1 MLNRYHWFYYRLRS
15 LSTAE
20 VGFRLRQYFQKQADR
35 QQVGWKANVF
45 LATWPERIFG
55 LSSGNVPAFPFLHE
69 QKIFEQTLDYRYPID
84 WHLDLS
90 TNKRFPLTYTKEIN
104 IQNAAFGNV
113 EYVWEVNRFLFLPAL
128 ALRYQLTA
136 DPRELSRLIT
146 LISSWVK
153 ANPYLLGVNW
163 YSNQEVNIR
172 LINWFICWNILDA
185 SVLAKTDPVFQRFVE
200 SVWLPIIYQHCLYSR
215 NNLPFP
221 STAGHQLIAGYA
233 GLFVASSLW
242 KFPESLAWHSFAQG
256 GLEQEMQRQQGANG
270 INPKGT
276 AGSIS
281 FITDLFLLPYLTG
294 LRTGNPFSARY
305 AHQLENLFS
314 YMAQLP
320 DEQGHVPAYGD
331 EGSGYLWY
339 LDNPTPTGNFRSLL
353 SASAILFGDPL
364 SKERSHGFDL
374 KNRLLFGDEGLPKF
388 KAVPPRKTSLG
399 SQFYPAE
406 GHYILRKQEAGTGE
420 IYVHFNAASLDSS
433 ALPPH
438 GHADALSFVIHVDG
452 QPFFVDSGTYV
463 QYSTSDWR
471 RYFVSTRAHNTVC
484 IDCENQAFLDDDLR
498 WLNPYVITTH
508 KAEISDFSDEVIA
521 SHNGYDR
528 LGCSHQR
535 RMEFDKRNNRL
546 LIDDQVESRRAGTRT
561 VEVLFHVHPAI
572 RFRAKGRNHF
582 ILSHP
587 QTKRLVVLHI
597 DPVLQVEVVNGQQQ
611 PDLLG
616 WYSAGLYQK
625 QATCVFRAYLTLGAE
640 RRVELQHQ
648 ITVQS

>member
-20 VGFRLRQYFQKQADR
+20 VGFRLRQYFQKQADK
-35 QQVGWKANVF
+35 QQVGWKATVL
-45 LATWPERIFG
+45 LATWPERIFAI
-55 LSSGNVPAFPFLHE
+55 SSDNIPAFPFLHE
-69 QKIFEQTLDYRYPID
+69 QKIFEQTLDYSYPID

-90 TNKRFPLTYTKEIN
+90 TNKRFPLTYAKEIN

-146 LISSWVK
+146 LVSTWVK

-163 YSNQEVNIR
+163 YSNLEVNIR

-185 SVLAKTDPVFQRFVE
+185 SILAKTDPVFQRFVE
-200 SVWLPIIYQHCLYSR
+200 SIWLPIIYQHCHYSR
-215 NNLPFP
+215 NNLPFH

-233 GLFVASSLW
+233 GLFVASSFW
-242 KFPESLAWHSFAQG
+242 KFPESPAWNSFAQS
-256 GLEQEMQRQQGANG
+256 GLEQEMQRQQGPNG
-270 INPKGT
+270 INREE
-276 AGSIS
+276 ASGSIP
-281 FITDLFLLPYLTG
+281 FMTDLFLLSYLTG
-294 LRTGNPFSARY
+294 LRTGNPFSALY
-305 AHQLENLFS
+305 THQLENILS
-314 YMAQLP
+314 YIAQLL

-331 EGSGYLWY
+331 EGSGYLWS
-339 LDNPTPTGNFRSLL
+339 LDDPTPTGNFRSLL
-353 SASAILFGDPL
+353 TASAILFGDPL

-374 KNRLLFGDEGLPKF
+374 KNRLLFGDEGLQKF
-388 KAVPPRKTSLG
+388 KAVPARETTLG

-406 GHYILRKQEAGTGE
+406 GHYILRKQEAGKSE
-420 IYVHFNAASLDSS
+420 IYVHFNAATLGSS
-433 ALPPH
+433 ASAPH
-438 GHADALSFVIHVDG
+438 GHADALSFVMHVDG

-463 QYSTSDWR
+463 HHTNSDWR

-484 IDCENQAFLDDDLR
+484 IDSENQAFQDPDLR
-498 WLNPYVITTH
+498 WLNQYVITTH
-508 KAEISDFSDEVIA
+508 KAEISDYSDEVIA

-528 LGCSHQR
+528 IGCSHQR

-546 LIDDQVESRRAGTRT
+546 LIDDQVESRRNGNHT

-587 QTKRLVVLHI
+587 QTKRLVVLQI
-597 DPVLQVEVVNGQQQ
+597 DPALQVEVVNGQQQ